1 MKKIF
6 ISLSIIAASLMSNAQ
21 LHIIEDASDLGGKV
35 YIYPSENLIV
45 TNKEKNKGFTLS
57 ADFKRKGTEGD
68 LHLTGIIGQL
78 VNIGTCCE
86 KNELILMFEDST
98 KMTLVS
104 WNKWNCEGNAF
115 YSLDGE
121 QAEILGSKKIIK
133 SQMKNGYSYES
144 YANNVSGIDQGYFV
158 TLVADAKQNKVK
170 LVK

>member
-1 MKKIF
+1 MKQIF
-6 ISLSIIAASLMSNAQ
+6 ISLSIIAVSLTANAQ

-35 YIYPSENLIV
+35 YIYPSETIIL
-45 TNKEKNKGFTLS
+45 TNAEKSKGFTLS
-57 ADFKRKGTEGD
+57 ASLERKGTEGN
-68 LHLTGIIGQL
+68 LHLTGLIGQL

-86 KNELILMFEDST
+86 KNQLILMFEDST

-115 YSLDGE
+115 YRLDGE

-144 YANNVSGIDQGYFV
+144 YANNVSGVDQGYFI

>member
-1 MKKIF
+1 MKKVF
-6 ISLSIIAASLMSNAQ
+6 ISLSIIAASLTATAQ
-21 LHIIEDASDLGGKV
+21 LHIIEDSSDLGGKV

-57 ADFKRKGTEGD
+57 ADFKRKGTEGN

-78 VNIGTCCE
+78 VNIGSCCE
-86 KNELILMFEDST
+86 KNELIFMFEDST

-115 YSLDGE
+115 YNLDGE
-121 QAEILGSKKIIK
+121 QAEILASKKIIK

-144 YANNVSGIDQGYFV
+144 FANNVLGIDQSYFI
-158 TLVADAKQNKVK
+158 TLMTDAKQNKVK
-170 LVK
+170 VVK